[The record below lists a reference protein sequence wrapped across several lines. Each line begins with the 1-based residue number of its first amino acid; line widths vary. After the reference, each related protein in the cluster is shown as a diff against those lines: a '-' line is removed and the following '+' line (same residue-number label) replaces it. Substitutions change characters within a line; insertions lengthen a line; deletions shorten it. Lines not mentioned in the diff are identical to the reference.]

1 MNIHFSLSMPWADRA
16 AIANEPGV
24 YIIAKNGEVI
34 YIGKTWGTDGL
45 RGRLADFHRSATTGL
60 KGHAGGV
67 TFNGRFGQIDASEIS
82 VRVHVPL
89 IIRRDADILNPYI
102 NYIERRLIWEHVEQ
116 FGRLPA
122 CNSE

>member
-45 RGRLADFHRSATTGL
+45 RGRLADFHRSA
-60 KGHAGGV
+60 
-67 TFNGRFGQIDASEIS
+67 
-82 VRVHVPL
+82 
-89 IIRRDADILNPYI
+89 
-102 NYIERRLIWEHVEQ
+102 
-116 FGRLPA
+116 
-122 CNSE
+122 